1 MEIIFLLVVIGLAIL
16 PVAAFRFFRRK
27 KNTKTK
33 EERRAETITA
43 LIILAIILI
52 LAVVRQSIKQDR
64 INDIIQ
70 SSNTIQTQER

>member
-16 PVAAFRFFRRK
+16 PVVAFRFFRRK

-52 LAVVRQSIKQDR
+52 FAIVRQSIKQDR
-64 INDIIQ
+64 INDVIQ
-70 SSNTIQTQER
+70 SSNTSQTER

>member
-1 MEIIFLLVVIGLAIL
+1 MEILFLLVVIGLAIL
-16 PVAAFRFFRRK
+16 PVAAFRFFRSH

-52 LAVVRQSIKQDR
+52 LAVIRQSIKQDR
-64 INDIIQ
+64 IHDIIQ
-70 SSNTIQTQER
+70 SSNSSQTQGH

>member
-16 PVAAFRFFRRK
+16 PVAAFRFFRRS
-27 KNTKTK
+27 KNTKSK

-52 LAVVRQSIKQDR
+52 FAILRQSIKQDR
-64 INDIIQ
+64 INDVIQNSNTSQ
-70 SSNTIQTQER
+70 SSQ

>member
-43 LIILAIILI
+43 LVILAIILL
-52 LAVVRQSIKQDR
+52 LAVLRQSIKQDR
-64 INDIIQ
+64 INDVIQ
-70 SSNTIQTQER
+70 NSNTTQTQER

>member
-52 LAVVRQSIKQDR
+52 FAILRQPIKQDR
-64 INDIIQ
+64 INHVIQ
-70 SSNTIQTQER
+70 SSNATQTQER

>member
-16 PVAAFRFFRRK
+16 PVAAFRFFRRH

-43 LIILAIILI
+43 LIILAIIVI
-52 LAVVRQSIKQDR
+52 LAVLRQSIKQDR
-64 INDIIQ
+64 INDVIQ
-70 SSNTIQTQER
+70 SSNTTQTQER

>member
-16 PVAAFRFFRRK
+16 PVAAFRFFRRS

-33 EERRAETITA
+33 EERRAETVIA

-52 LAVVRQSIKQDR
+52 FAVVRQSIKEDR
-64 INDIIQ
+64 IDDIIQ
-70 SSNTIQTQER
+70 NSDTTQTQER